1 MAEDLKNSILT
12 ESENLQKQINTLL
25 EQKKF
30 AISDIVSTYYQTMN
44 VKSMLDVL
52 KNNSETLTKNILDAE
67 QIIQENFNNSLHPK
81 ILSYLNDVVS
91 EYMNSLKENKGK
103 ERTRDIIENEAKL
116 YEELRQL
123 MSTKEFVE
131 QYDKGMI

>member
-1 MAEDLKNSILT
+1 MTENLKNSLIT

-25 EQKKF
+25 EQEKF
-30 AISDIVSTYYQTMN
+30 AISDIVSVYYQTMN
-44 VKSMLDVL
+44 VKSMMVVL
-52 KNNSETLTKNILDAE
+52 RNNSNVPQNIHDLE
-67 QIIQENFNNSLHPK
+67 KTIQKNFNNLLHPK
-81 ILSYLNDVVS
+81 ILSYLNETIS
-91 EYMNSLKENKGK
+91 EYMNDLKANKRK
-103 ERTRDIIENEAKL
+103 EKTKDIIENEAKL